1 MKLVLYLYTGDRS
14 GTRGWTQCILEE
26 VCVAPRR
33 SRGAG
38 AQGRRVQCRSSYIV
52 LKCIVAG
59 PQINRLHEF
68 EGVQGK

>member
-38 AQGRRVQCRSSYIV
+38 AQGPVSQF
-52 LKCIVAG
+52 
-59 PQINRLHEF
+59 LHCPKVHR
-68 EGVQGK
+68 GRAAD